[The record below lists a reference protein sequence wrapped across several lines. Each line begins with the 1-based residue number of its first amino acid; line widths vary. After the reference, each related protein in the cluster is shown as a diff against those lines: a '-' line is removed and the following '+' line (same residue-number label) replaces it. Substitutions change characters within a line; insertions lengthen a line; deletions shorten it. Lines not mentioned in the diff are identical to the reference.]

1 MFRVGNNIVKIGN
14 KLPISVNNTIL
25 DLTVRGTSFP
35 DRNTGGSAFRVT
47 STVLNTMYI
56 DFADGTGVTEFPLV
70 VGNNLWGNTIMH
82 YYQDL
87 EDPSK
92 INTIDKNYPQQRTIK
107 MWFKFPV
114 KLSTFSIQNFALY
127 GSFPANIGNYNFN
140 EINISNTE
148 KIENF
153 PQTLGGLKIPFV
165 NLSNIADVK
174 LNYFPSWIG
183 NSQITI
189 LNILGNFNFGGVD
202 SSITGF
208 DNVANVKGMTNLN
221 ISANNLIN
229 NAEFPF
235 LKNCV
240 PLRTLNIGNPFTTF
254 PDKIGECA
262 QITTLNVSQN
272 ISFNDAPNFTSW
284 GNGIGLMTSL
294 VNLNFEKFD
303 SNNGLT
309 TDLPLGMANCVKLK
323 TFNSR
328 GWYST
333 QIRLDAFINNV
344 YDFIVANAS
353 TTTGNTKF
361 RQMTFNSGNYI
372 GLIVPR
378 PSGNYADEVS
388 PMGKIWRMVNIYKH
402 TWIVR
407 SIAGP
412 NETLS

>member
-1 MFRVGNNIVKIGN
+1 MFRVGNKIVKIGN
-14 KLPISVNNTIL
+14 KLPISVNNTIIE
-25 DLTVRGTSFP
+25 LTVRGTSFP
-35 DRNTGGSAFRVT
+35 DRNTGAFRVA
-47 STVLNTMYI
+47 SSVLNTMYI
-56 DFADGTGVTEFPLV
+56 DFADGTGITEFPLI
-70 VGNNLWGNTIMH
+70 VGSNEYINIIMH

-87 EDPSK
+87 ADPSK

-114 KLSTFSIQNFALY
+114 KITFLSFGNFGLY
-127 GSFPANIGNYNFN
+127 GSFPANIGNYNLSELNF
-140 EINISNTE
+140 SNNE

-153 PQTLGGLKIPFV
+153 PQTLGGLKITLV
-165 NLSNIADVK
+165 NLSNIADIK

-189 LNILGNFNFGGVD
+189 LTLVNNFNFEGVD
-202 SSITGF
+202 SSVTGF
-208 DNVANVKGMTNLN
+208 DNVANVKGMSQLN
-221 ISANNLIN
+221 ISANNLIT
-229 NAEFPF
+229 NAEFPV
-235 LKNCV
+235 LKNCI
-240 PLRTLNIGNPFTTF
+240 PLRTLSIGNPFTTF

-272 ISFNDAPNFTSW
+272 TNLYDSPNFTNW

-294 VNLNFEKFD
+294 VTLNFEKFN

-309 TDLPLGMANCVKLK
+309 TDLPLGMANCVNLK

-333 QIRLDAFINNV
+333 QPRLDTFINNV
-344 YDFIVANAS
+344 YDFIIANAS

-361 RQMTFNSGNYI
+361 RQMRFDSGNYI
-372 GLIVPR
+372 GLTVPR
-378 PSGNYADEVS
+378 PSGNYADEDS